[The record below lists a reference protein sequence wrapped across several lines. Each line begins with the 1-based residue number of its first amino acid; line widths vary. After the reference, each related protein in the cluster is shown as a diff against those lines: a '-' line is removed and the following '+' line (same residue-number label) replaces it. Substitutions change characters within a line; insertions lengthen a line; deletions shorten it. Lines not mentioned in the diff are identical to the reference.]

1 MAMTGALLSLVV
13 AGQAKASPLFMLN
26 SVQASLPAKHTR
38 HHEMYGKHAS
48 GDGAWVLKGIDEAQ
62 KRAPRKDDWWVGV
75 KAVPLES
82 PVGFELSLWGRV
94 LFSPQRPTSFCS
106 GATYAA
112 LMLGL
117 QKQYP
122 EDPGLTPDAHESLR
136 QTEADGSRRHDQI
149 GFWGVWNGSGAGLY
163 WALTDLTG
171 AGVSVPASQLRP
183 GDFVQIYW
191 SSTRGHSAVFLGWH
205 QSRDGSRF
213 MRIWSSQEGT
223 SGMGDW
229 NVPITRISRLVG
241 ARLTEGIRILAA
253 PVGVFPYSGPI
264 GDKVPA
270 SGWPVRTRK

>member
-1 MAMTGALLSLVV
+1 MVTGALLGLVL
-13 AGQAKASPLFMLN
+13 AGQPKASPLFMLN
-26 SVQASLPAKHTR
+26 SVQASQSAKHLK
-38 HHEMYGKHAS
+38 HHEIYGRHAL

-62 KRAPRKDDWWVGV
+62 KRAPKKDDWWVGV
-75 KAVPLES
+75 KADLLES
-82 PVGFELSLWGRV
+82 PVGFELDLWGKV
-94 LFSPQRPTSFCS
+94 LFSPKRETSFCS

-122 EDPGLTPDAHESLR
+122 TDPGISDEAVESLR

-171 AGVSVPASQLRP
+171 AGVSVPASSLRP
-183 GDFVQIYW
+183 GDFVHIYW
-191 SSTRGHSAVFLGWH
+191 SASRGHSAVFLGWW

-213 MRIWSSQEGT
+213 MRIWSSQTGT

-229 NVPITRISRLVG
+229 NVPLKRIHRLVG
-241 ARLTEGIRILAA
+241 VRLSSSIRALSA
-253 PVGVFPYSGPI
+253 PIGVFPYSGPV
-264 GDKVPA
+264 GDKVPTT
-270 SGWPVRTRK
+270 GWPRTSQK